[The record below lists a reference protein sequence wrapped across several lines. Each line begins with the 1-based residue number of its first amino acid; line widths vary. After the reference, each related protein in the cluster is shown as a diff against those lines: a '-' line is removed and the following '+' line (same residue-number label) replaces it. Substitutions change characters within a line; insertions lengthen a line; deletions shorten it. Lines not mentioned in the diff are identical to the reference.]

1 MISVH
6 EVKMIQSDSLFSRIV
21 RDLIWVFLGISLFLL
36 FVHDHVDCNVSGIL
50 GDVQMG
56 LCAASFLLSLITRR
70 FGALLVSALL
80 FILVPAFAH

>member
-1 MISVH
+1 
-6 EVKMIQSDSLFSRIV
+6 
-21 RDLIWVFLGISLFLL
+21 
-36 FVHDHVDCNVSGIL
+36 
-50 GDVQMG
+50 MG